1 MRNDQNR
8 IYNIAHAAVMS
19 AGAAMLTVSF
29 LANNSASAATGD
41 KSLISGSDT
50 GSYLA
55 GRHAQF
61 QHDQSK
67 AADYYLSVLKRDP
80 KNPDLL
86 RRASI
91 LLTSTGRVPEGH
103 KLAERLLV
111 VTTENT
117 DLARL
122 SLSIREAKTERYE
135 AAAEQLKSLPETGLN
150 LFALPL
156 IRAWLLVGRGE
167 IDEALATI
175 EKRMNNQ
182 GVAVLYGAH
191 LGLINDIAK
200 RPEQAAEKYQAVAKL
215 REQPNLRLTQLLG
228 AFYERNGRV
237 EEAKALYDTYMA
249 ANPDTTMLESAIN
262 RLKTGAAPPS
272 PITATDGLA
281 EALFSLAGSLRQR
294 DDIGTSLFARLALYL
309 KPDFSIAKVLVAEIL
324 ESNRRREDA
333 IKVYQS
339 VDPKSPFGWTARLRI
354 ASNFDALEKTS
365 EAIRTLRAMAR
376 ERNDRFDSLVSLGD
390 ILRRHERYREAAAA
404 YTDAKARIP
413 EIKKRHWTLLY
424 ASGISHER
432 LKEWPKAESDF
443 LKALELEPEQPF
455 VLNYLGYSWVEL
467 GKNLARA
474 RKMIERAVAR
484 RPRDGYIVDS
494 LGWVLYQLDDMDGAV
509 KHMERAV
516 ELRPEDPVINDH
528 LGDVYWKANRRNEAR
543 FQWQRAL
550 SLEPEKK
557 LIPLIK
563 KKLKDGPPAK
573 KK

>member
-1 MRNDQNR
+1 
-8 IYNIAHAAVMS
+8 
-19 AGAAMLTVSF
+19 
-29 LANNSASAATGD
+29 
-41 KSLISGSDT
+41 
-50 GSYLA
+50 
-55 GRHAQF
+55 
-61 QHDQSK
+61 
-67 AADYYLSVLKRDP
+67 
-80 KNPDLL
+80 
-86 RRASI
+86 
-91 LLTSTGRVPEGH
+91 
-103 KLAERLLV
+103 
-111 VTTENT
+111 
-117 DLARL
+117 
-122 SLSIREAKTERYE
+122 
-135 AAAEQLKSLPETGLN
+135 
-150 LFALPL
+150 
-156 IRAWLLVGRGE
+156 
-167 IDEALATI
+167 
-175 EKRMNNQ
+175 
-182 GVAVLYGAH
+182 
-191 LGLINDIAK
+191 
-200 RPEQAAEKYQAVAKL
+200 
-215 REQPNLRLTQLLG
+215 
-228 AFYERNGRV
+228 
-237 EEAKALYDTYMA
+237 
-249 ANPDTTMLESAIN
+249 
-262 RLKTGAAPPS
+262 
-272 PITATDGLA
+272 
-281 EALFSLAGSLRQR
+281 
-294 DDIGTSLFARLALYL
+294 
-309 KPDFSIAKVLVAEIL
+309 
-324 ESNRRREDA
+324 
-333 IKVYQS
+333 
-339 VDPKSPFGWTARLRI
+339 
-354 ASNFDALEKTS
+354 
-365 EAIRTLRAMAR
+365 MAR
-376 ERNDRFDSLVSLGD
+376 ERTDRFDSLVSLGD